1 MATQITLDLS
11 PDVAVQE
18 PAKTTHVFKVSNRPL
33 TTPRMVQPGDLV
45 IACVPYEDSG
55 VYSWI
60 PLHGDD
66 SSALRSLGASP
77 EPNVYGEELVVEWSF
92 EVLNAVGMT
101 SLVFRRMPFDIST
114 TPTTPPVEIR
124 ETLEVVGV
132 ELAGDTYGGMD
143 L

>member
-1 MATQITLDLS
+1 MTTQITLDLS

-18 PAKTTHVFKVSNRPL
+18 PAKTTHLFKVSNRPL

-45 IACVPYEDSG
+45 IACVPYEDGG

-60 PLHGDD
+60 PIQQDG

-77 EPNVYGEELVVEWSF
+77 EPSVYGEELVVEWSF

-101 SLVFRRMPFDIST
+101 SLVFRRVPFDLSA
-114 TPTTPPVEIR
+114 TPTTPPVEIQ

-132 ELAGDTYGGMD
+132 ELAGDSYGGMD